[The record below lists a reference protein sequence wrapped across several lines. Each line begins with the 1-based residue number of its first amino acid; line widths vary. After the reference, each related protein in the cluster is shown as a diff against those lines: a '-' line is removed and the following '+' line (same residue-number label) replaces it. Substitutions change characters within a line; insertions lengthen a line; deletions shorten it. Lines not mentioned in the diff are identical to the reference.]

1 MGHSTP
7 VRAVLL
13 TALAL
18 TAACR
23 AEICNLKVVTDASP
37 DYSDLPSMIHS
48 ITAKWPAPQEKCWAM
63 FYWNHIA
70 RRQTA
75 PIELHG
81 MALTDP
87 IRQFNDYGYTMCS
100 TISGINCGIWYNMGL
115 KPKYWDISNHT
126 VCEVEYDGRY
136 HMYDNSLSAIY
147 TLCDGKTLAGVE
159 DIGKPGAC
167 EASGGKTEPGH
178 VARYHCLCSTSPRG
192 FLSGADCA
200 RSLDEE
206 YGCFNPKGLK
216 YRYYFFDWDWGH
228 RYILNLKDGEVY
240 TRHYKSLGAQR
251 RYYVPNK
258 GQDPETATGRSGAW
272 VGDDVE
278 GGKTLDPEVPNVRYH
293 IRGNGVWKFTPSLT
307 AADWKK
313 AVHSA
318 TNIGAADGG
327 LQPEKAGA
335 PAEVVYKIQTA
346 NVATSQVI
354 TAAFTRKSA
363 DDTAKIFVSTSN
375 GLHWK
380 EVWKADATGDVPAK
394 VALLKD
400 VNGAYEVLIKVEL
413 QAKAAPADAQ
423 LKSLAVET
431 TTMLNSKT
439 QPRLNLGKN
448 TVYVGAG
455 EQTESIVFWPEL
467 HGGKYKELIAE
478 EQNIACVKEHIGYQG
493 AVHPAKAK
501 EDAWLV
507 YRIDAPA
514 DITKLTYGG
523 RFYNRAPGSHA
534 DMLHSF
540 DGGKTWTKSWTLTE
554 VKPPWDVIHYETVE
568 APKGTRSVL
577 TKYLMNTTEAS
588 PSGCSIYALRMEA
601 DYAPADTAFK
611 PLEVTFNWSEPQKD
625 RSLVERSHTQ
635 LVEKLPC
642 TYTLNVGGADHPV
655 MGSLAVNPK
664 GARGELK
671 YGYSDGK
678 DAGGEKFV
686 GTWVTYGKNIAAGKS
701 YTLSHPSGNAWGA
714 GDPDGKKLT
723 DGVAGPPYAG
733 GTSYRSGA
741 IWNGNTNPVIA
752 LDLGAA
758 VACASF
764 GMNVHGYP
772 FYDTLK
778 GEVQDKV
785 EVLVSDDGKAY
796 TSQGFLVTD
805 WRWKDLPANHMWPD
819 EETITGATFRLVPQ
833 KPVTTRFVQYKVTS
847 PRFFCC
853 TELEVLDAIKYEP
866 FSLRV
871 ALPDEK

>member
-1 MGHSTP
+1 MKRLLGSVILVVAASAGH
-7 VRAVLL
+7 
-13 TALAL
+13 
-18 TAACR
+18 
-23 AEICNLKVVTDASP
+23 AEVCNLKVVTDASP

-70 RRQTA
+70 RRQTQ

-115 KPKYWDISNHT
+115 KPKYWDISMHT
-126 VCEVEYDGRY
+126 VCEVEYDGRF

-147 TLCDGKTLAGVE
+147 TLCDGKTIAGVE

-178 VARYHCLCSTSPRG
+178 VARYHCLCATSPRG
-192 FLSGADCA
+192 FLIGADTA

-240 TRHYKSLGAQR
+240 TRHYKSLGAGPEF
-251 RYYVPNK
+251 YVPNLGK
-258 GQDPETATGRSGAW
+258 DPEA
-272 VGDDVE
+272 
-278 GGKTLDPEVPNVRYH
+278 PNPRYR
-293 IRGNGVWKFTPSLT
+293 IRGNGVWQFKPSLA
-307 AADWKK
+307 AADFKS
-313 AVHSA
+313 ALHSA
-318 TNIGAADGG
+318 VNIAPADPRG
-327 LQPEKAGA
+327 LQPEKTGA
-335 PAEVVYKIQTA
+335 PAEAVFKVQSA
-346 NVATSQVI
+346 NVTTSQKIDALV
-354 TAAFTRKSA
+354 FCKSA
-363 DDTAKIFVSTSN
+363 DDSAKVSISTSN

-380 EVWKADATGDVPAK
+380 EVWKSAGTGELPVK
-394 VALLKD
+394 VSLVQE
-400 VNGAYEVLIKVEL
+400 VNGAYEILIKVEL
-413 QAKAAPADAQ
+413 SAKAAAADAQ
-423 LKSLAVET
+423 LKSLEVMT
-431 TTMLNSKT
+431 TTVLNSKT
-439 QPRLNLGKN
+439 QPRLSLGKN

-455 EQTESIVFWPEL
+455 DQTESIVFWPEL

-478 EQNIACVKEHIGYQG
+478 EQNIACVKQHIGYQG
-493 AVHPAKAK
+493 AVHPAKAN

-514 DITKLTYGG
+514 DIVRLTYGG
-523 RFYNRAPGSHA
+523 RFYNRAPKSHI

-540 DGGKTWTKSWTLTE
+540 DAGKTWTKSWTLTE
-554 VKPPWDVIHYETVE
+554 IKPPWDVIHYETVE

-577 TKYLMNTTEAS
+577 MKYLMNTTEAS
-588 PSGCSIYALRMEA
+588 PSGCSIYAFRMEA
-601 DYAPADTAFK
+601 NYAPADTTFK
-611 PLEVTFNWSEPQKD
+611 PLEVTLNWSEPQKD
-625 RSLVERSHTQ
+625 RSLVERSCTQ
-635 LVEKLPC
+635 LIEKLPC
-642 TYTLNVGGADHPV
+642 RFTVNVGGEDHPV
-655 MGSLAVNPK
+655 MNSLTVNRK

-678 DAGGEKFV
+678 DAGGEKF
-686 GTWVTYGKNIAAGKS
+686 GGKWVTYGKNIAVGKS
-701 YTLSHPSGNAWGA
+701 YTLSRPSGNNWDA

-741 IWNGNTNPVIA
+741 IWDGNVNPVIT
-752 LDLGAA
+752 LDLGAPA
-758 VACASF
+758 ACASF

-772 FYDTLK
+772 FYDVLK
-778 GEVQDKV
+778 GEVKDKV
-785 EVLVSDDGKAY
+785 EVLVSDDGKAF
-796 TSQGFLVTD
+796 TSAGFLVTD
-805 WRWKDLPANHMWPD
+805 WRWKDLPANHIWPD
-819 EETITGATFRLVPQ
+819 EETITGATFRLIPE
-833 KPVTTRFVQYKVTS
+833 KPVTTRFIQYKVTS

-866 FSLRV
+866 FDLRV